1 MQEITDPAT
10 IKKLNDKYSIFSNS
24 SFTSEGIDKETLSRL
39 NEMYPS
45 GEDLTDYS
53 VLKDMGAVRD
63 IDTYAD
69 WITPS
74 LELGATISA
83 SIYGSQKGL
92 EAVMRTPLRNNP
104 YAVGAATLGSGVI
117 AGATAAFPAVY
128 AGEGIE
134 DLVEGRDFNPDKAFT
149 AAVDAAQTE
158 AIYGTGF
165 GLLFPVAGKIAKYTA
180 DGTRKL
186 AGKLNVPDPE
196 NIETIINLQ
205 KALKNYDFKG
215 GPLTLLPTSV
225 AKNSKIQSSLTNI
238 AKVSNV
244 TRDTVKNLLEGYPEF
259 MGNQISKLIST
270 FPAGD
275 PTSQGK
281 VLQSLIS
288 QTDNALSE
296 IVAPIYKSIDAKG
309 KGVIVD
315 ARTAAL
321 SYVNKVQK
329 GVYRSEPTIDPKTG
343 KETPRWKYD
352 TAAEGEAIKVL
363 EQIPSNLSFFEAHER
378 LSKLKARI
386 HSVTTSPSGGDNRGL
401 LNVLGEHKQILE
413 EAMDQAAE
421 KLNPQLLKEYKNVTA
436 YYAKGKKVVSSA
448 YLEKALEVLDPVQVG
463 GLFVGGNTGKEG
475 LTVGVTEIKELMKL
489 AREYKTQLAKTQLSK
504 NSKLKLSDLDLDPIE
519 GIRKG
524 FLQALLQKGGSDSIS
539 SLSSLKNN
547 LRDPFFIQTYNELFK
562 GTGYHKKII
571 QLIDEVEILQR
582 VEKASGG
589 GLSLAIP
596 SREISAVG
604 SAVKGSLTSLVI
616 NLLPSMLAKEAISP
630 KKIDSLISSV
640 KAASEASKRNSPTN
654 RIEDTIKRIMV
665 GQRVGLG
672 LGVFN
677 QEN

>member
-24 SFTSEGIDKETLSRL
+24 SFTSEDIDKETLSRL

-45 GEDLTDYS
+45 GEDQTDYS
-53 VLKDMGAVRD
+53 VLQNMGAVRD

-83 SIYGSQKGL
+83 SIYGGQKGL
-92 EAVMRTPLRNNP
+92 EAIMRTPLRTNP
-104 YAVGAATLGSGVI
+104 YAVGAASFGSGVI

-196 NIETIINLQ
+196 NIETIIKLQ

-225 AKNSKIQSSLTNI
+225 VKNSKIQSALTNI

-244 TRDTVKNLLEGYPEF
+244 TRNTVQNLLEGYPEF

-281 VLQSLIS
+281 VLQALIS

-309 KGVIVD
+309 KEVTVD

-321 SYVNKVQK
+321 DYVNKVQK
-329 GVYRSEPTIDPKTG
+329 GIYRSEPKIDPKTG

-386 HSVTTSPSGGDNRGL
+386 HSVATSPSGGDNRGL
-401 LNVLGEHKQILE
+401 LNVLGEHKKILE
-413 EAMDQAAE
+413 EAMDGAAE
-421 KLNPQLLKEYKNVTA
+421 NLNPQLLKEYKNVTA
-436 YYAKGKKVVSSA
+436 YYAKGKKVVSAS

-463 GLFVGGNTGKEG
+463 GLFVGGGTGREG
-475 LTVGVTEIKELMKL
+475 LTVGITEIKELMKL
-489 AREYKTQLAKTQLSK
+489 AREYKGNLAKTELPK

-562 GTGYHKKII
+562 GTVHHKKII

-582 VEKASGG
+582 VESASGG

-596 SREISAVG
+596 SREISAVS
-604 SAVKGSLTSLVI
+604 SAVKMSLTSFVI
-616 NLLPSMLAKEAISP
+616 NLLPSMLAKDAISP

-654 RIEDTIKRIMV
+654 RIQDTIKQIMV